1 MATLDLG
8 RITTFSRGAWASG
21 VTYNLLDEV
30 LYEGSSYVSIASTSY
45 VSSSAT
51 RPTTASGQASY
62 WRKIASG
69 FAHKGNFDTATAY
82 FLSNCL
88 AISSSNFLTTGLAPE
103 ISFLNTDLNTAIFS
117 VKDNLGLNT
126 LINFKMLFVSFWVVG
141 SLFYFNKFCIF

>member
-21 VTYNLLDEV
+21 QTYNLLDEV

-69 FAHKGNFDTATAY
+69 FSHKGNYSASTAY
-82 FLSNCL
+82 
-88 AISSSNFLTTGLAPE
+88 
-103 ISFLNTDLNTAIFS
+103 DR
-117 VKDNLGLNT
+117 DN
-126 LINFKMLFVSFWVVG
+126 IVLFG
-141 SLFYFNKFCIF
+141 DMET